1 MFESGGKNAGEVRR
15 GSIGTRLRLA
25 SIAFCVVA
33 AAGCSD
39 TDSEVRQARECF
51 EATLA
56 VRNTQSEMQSYSGE
70 GGVKA
75 FQQALNWAEKAC
87 RRPHDKL

>member
-1 MFESGGKNAGEVRR
+1 MRR
-15 GSIGTRLRLA
+15 SSIGRRLKLA
-25 SIAFCVVA
+25 SAVLCMIA

-39 TDSEVRQARECF
+39 TDSEVSQARECF

-75 FQQALNWAEKAC
+75 FQQAQNWAEKAC
-87 RRPHDKL
+87 GRAHHKL